1 MNSSAVGAH
10 NYITWSSIEV
20 VITRRTRNPLALRGP
35 WVRIPPAPPKAKHL
49 ARCFFISQ
57 ADFYSVI
64 QADGFNDTL
73 GASPLKEK
81 PRKLI
86 SQIPAAGRASSSIHG
101 FCPIHT
107 DLSPPCFRDALFIDM
122 NFIHQPMENHLQSI
136 DFPCQNHFPIIFL
149 P

>member
-49 ARCFFISQ
+49 ARCFFIFQ

-81 PRKLI
+81 PRTLI

-107 DLSPPCFRDALFIDM
+107 DLSHPCFRDALFIDM
-122 NFIHQPMENHLQSI
+122 NFIHQPKENHLQSI

>member
-49 ARCFFISQ
+49 AGCFFISQ

-101 FCPIHT
+101 FCPIYT
-107 DLSPPCFRDALFIDM
+107 DLSHPCFRDALFM

-136 DFPCQNHFPIIFL
+136 DFPYQNHFPIIFL

>member
-57 ADFYSVI
+57 VDFYSVI
-64 QADGFNDTL
+64 QADGFNNTL

-86 SQIPAAGRASSSIHG
+86 PQIPVAGRASSSIHG
-101 FCPIHT
+101 FCPIYT
-107 DLSPPCFRDALFIDM
+107 DLSHPCFRDALFM

-136 DFPCQNHFPIIFL
+136 DFPCQNHLPIIFL

>member
-49 ARCFFISQ
+49 ARCFFISK

-81 PRKLI
+81 TRKLI

-107 DLSPPCFRDALFIDM
+107 DLSHPCFRAAIFRDIKFT
-122 NFIHQPMENHLQSI
+122 HHPKKKQTQST